1 MKHKLIFF
9 FSLLNTLVTFSQG
22 DSILLCV
29 DKFAPLD
36 KKVDYLVNTVNL
48 NLPQNKTLSY
58 LNTAYYLSKKSND
71 DLLISKSLNGIAY
84 YYYNIG
90 SIDSSRFYNSIVVEK
105 LKKSGYKKELFNAY
119 YLRSILLSIQKN
131 FKEEF
136 EIDTRLLDLAD
147 KFDDETFKLRSNIR
161 MAALFM
167 STNDFNKAINYLEK
181 SLKISLK
188 LNSNEEILQ
197 CYQLLGNSNLSLNLT
212 DLAMEYYERGLKLSE
227 QANNQRYERQFLISI
242 GSLYYQLYNDKEALK
257 YFTKALKFND
267 NKQTDINL
275 CNNIGISLV
284 NLERYK
290 EAKPYL
296 IEAYYN
302 SRNSPKDKEKMLIA
316 SYNLAEVYEQLGDYK
331 SAMDYID
338 IYINLNDSLNNVQ
351 NTKNLSE
358 IEAKYQNEKKE
369 KQNEIL
375 NERLKSKSMQMYFA
389 LGSILLL
396 CGLVFFVIR
405 GLKQKQ
411 RANFKLEEKNKIIE
425 EKSLIVEDQ
434 HNDIKSSIKYAERI
448 QQAILPPD
456 KLWKS
461 ILPKSFLL
469 YQPRDVLSGDFYW
482 VEETTEYIFVA
493 AADCTGHGV
502 PGALMS
508 IVNYNLLNR
517 AVLEKGLTKAG
528 EILDNVNEWLTLS
541 LHQTFQEST
550 VRDGMD
556 LSLCVIN
563 KKTKEL
569 NFAGAFNSIYILRNN
584 TIEELIPDKQP
595 VGAFIEDSIKPFT
608 NRYTTLTNNDVV
620 YMFTDGYADQ
630 FGGEKGKKFKY
641 KNLQNLL
648 LDIHQLPF
656 DEQKTLAAKRISD
669 WKGNLEQ
676 VDDILLIGFQL
687 V

>member
-1 MKHKLIFF
+1 MKLKIIFF
-9 FSLLNTLVTFSQG
+9 FSLLSTLFTFSQG
-22 DSILLCV
+22 DSILLRV
-29 DKFAPLD
+29 DKLSPVD

-48 NLPQNKTLSY
+48 NLPQSNTLNY
-58 LNTAYYLSKKSND
+58 LHTAYFLSKKSND
-71 DLLISKSLNGIAY
+71 DLLIVKSVHSIADY
-84 YYYNIG
+84 FYTKGNL
-90 SIDSSRFYNSIVVEK
+90 DSSRFYNTIEINY
-105 LKKSGYKKELFNAY
+105 LKSSHNYKKIFDAF
-119 YLRSILLSIQKN
+119 YLRSILLNIN
-131 FKEEF
+131 NVANEEF
-136 EIDTRLLDLAD
+136 EVNT
-147 KFDDETFKLRSNIR
+147 KLIELSEKIGEELYFARSYNR
-161 MAALFM
+161 MAWLFL
-167 STNDFNKAINYLEK
+167 SSGDLKKCIYYSEK

-188 LNSNEEILQ
+188 SNDYEEIVQ
-197 CYQLLGNSNLSLNLT
+197 SYQLLGNANLSLNFT
-212 DLAMEYYERGLKLSE
+212 DLAMEYFERGLKTSYKI
-227 QANNQRYERQFLISI
+227 NNVKYIQQFLSSI
-242 GSLYYQLYNDKEALK
+242 GGLYYKLDNYSEALCFFK
-257 YFTKALKFND
+257 KALIDGENMD
-267 NKQTDINL
+267 DDIYL
-275 CNNIGISLV
+275 KNNIGSTLM
-284 NLERYK
+284 NLERYS

-296 IEAYYN
+296 VEAFF
-302 SRNSPKDKEKMLIA
+302 SARNSGKNIESMISA

-389 LGSILLL
+389 LGGILLL

-425 EKSLIVEDQ
+425 EKSLIVEEQ

-469 YQPRDVLSGDFYW
+469 YQPKDVLSGDFYW
-482 VEETTEYIFVA
+482 VEETTDYVFVA

-584 TIEELIPDKQP
+584 AIEELIPDKQP

-648 LDIHQLPF
+648 LGIHQLPF
-656 DEQKTLAAKRISD
+656 DEQKTLASKRIND

>member
-1 MKHKLIFF
+1 MNTIEKKIDFILNINY
-9 FSLLNTLVTFSQG
+9 SLLLQKESLFHLHTGYAIAKNSDSEILV
-22 DSILLCV
+22 INV
-29 DKFAPLD
+29 
-36 KKVDYLVNTVNL
+36 
-48 NLPQNKTLSY
+48 
-58 LNTAYYLSKKSND
+58 LSK
-71 DLLISKSLNGIAY
+71 IANY
-84 YYYNIG
+84 YYSIGNNDSALYYNENEI
-90 SIDSSRFYNSIVVEK
+90 EK
-105 LKKSGYKKELFNAY
+105 LNKINNSKELFNAY
-119 YLRSILLSIQKN
+119 FLNSILKHIKQKTN
-131 FKEEF
+131 EEF
-136 EIDTRLLDLAD
+136 EVNKKLIELAE
-147 KFDDETFKLRSNIR
+147 KIGEEKYLARSYNR
-161 MAALFM
+161 MSWLFY
-167 STNDFNKAINYLEK
+167 STGDYKKCINYSEK

-188 LNSNEEILQ
+188 LNNNEEVLQ
-197 CYQLLGNSNLSLNLT
+197 SYQLLGNANLHLNYT
-212 DLAMEYYERGLKLSE
+212 DLAMEYFERGLNTGE
-227 QANNQRYERQFLISI
+227 NFNNIKYKKQFLSSI
-242 GSLYYQLYNDKEALK
+242 GGLYYKLGNDSEALK
-257 YFTKALKFND
+257 YYLKALNES
-267 NKQTDINL
+267 NKKEDEIYLN
-275 CNNIGISLV
+275 NNIGSTLM
-284 NLERYK
+284 NLERYS

-296 IEAYYN
+296 VEAYF
-302 SRNSPKDKEKMLIA
+302 SARNSGSNKEGMLNA
-316 SYNLAEVYEQLGDYK
+316 SFNLAEVYEQLGDYK
-331 SAMDYID
+331 SAIDYLD
-338 IYINLNDSLNNVQ
+338 IYVNLNDSINNVQ
-351 NTKNLSE
+351 NSKNLSE

-389 LGSILLL
+389 LGGILLL

-425 EKSLIVEDQ
+425 EKSLIVEEQ

-469 YQPRDVLSGDFYW
+469 YQPKDVLSGDFYW
-482 VEETTEYIFVA
+482 VEETTDYVFVA

-584 TIEELIPDKQP
+584 AIEELIPDKQP

-648 LDIHQLPF
+648 LGIHQLPF